1 MTVGNSIKTCR
12 KAAGLTQAE
21 LGEKLGVGQYIIAK
35 WETGVNNPAPDDL
48 TKIAKILGV
57 SVAALFGEQAPTG
70 NTTQPPPPEA
80 RTRAAQMQK
89 VFEKL
94 KPADQR
100 ALLKHAKGLI
110 Q

>member
-1 MTVGNSIKTCR
+1 MGNSIKTCR
-12 KAAGLTQAE
+12 KAVGLTQTE

-48 TKIAKILGV
+48 AKIAKVLGV
-57 SVAALFGEQAPTG
+57 SIAVLFGEQPLAS
-70 NTTQPPPPEA
+70 NTLLSPPPEL

-89 VFEKL
+89 IFEKL

-100 ALLKHAKGLI
+100 AILKHAKGLI